1 MTAENTQPLV
11 VDLNCDM
18 GESFGP
24 WVMGNDSAVLP
35 LISSANIACGF
46 HAGDP
51 SIMRATVAG
60 AIKNNVAIGAHP
72 GLPDLQGFGRRSMN
86 VSPQQVYDMVVVQ
99 VGALSAIA
107 GIQGAKINHVK
118 AHGALYNM
126 AASNIDIATAI
137 AQAVYDIN
145 PKLILFGLAGSA
157 QVTAGNRLGLHVSQ
171 EVFVDRTYQ
180 DNGTLTARNQ
190 LNAMITDPK
199 IAIAQA
205 IQMVKSGTVTSVSGK
220 TIKVQADTIC
230 LHGDQPNAVQF
241 AQEIN
246 SVFNEQGIK
255 ILAPQIN

>member
-1 MTAENTQPLV
+1 MTADNSHTHV

-35 LISSANIACGF
+35 LVSSANIACGY

-51 SIMRATVAG
+51 SIMRITVAD
-60 AIKNNVAIGAHP
+60 AIKNNVALGAHP

-86 VSPQQVYDMVVVQ
+86 ISPQQVYDIVVAQ
-99 VGALSAIA
+99 IGSLSAVA
-107 GIQGAKINHVK
+107 STQGAKLNHVK

-126 AASNIDIATAI
+126 AAADIDIAKAI

-145 PKLILFGLAGSA
+145 PELILFGLAGSA
-157 QVTAGNRLGLHVSQ
+157 QVTAGNECGLHVAQ

-180 DNGTLTARNQ
+180 DNGMLTARNQ
-190 LNAMITDPK
+190 PNAMITDSK
-199 IAIAQA
+199 IAIEQA

-220 TIKVQADTIC
+220 VIPVQADTIC

-246 SVFNEQGIK
+246 KTFKEHGIK
-255 ILAPQIN
+255 ILAPQNN

>member
-1 MTAENTQPLV
+1 MTADNNHDYV

-35 LISSANIACGF
+35 LVSSANIACGF

-51 SIMRATVAG
+51 SIMRITVAE
-60 AIKNNVAIGAHP
+60 AIKNNVSLGAHP

-86 VSPQQVYDMVVVQ
+86 VSPQQVYDMVVAQ
-99 VGALSAIA
+99 IGALSAVA
-107 GIQGAKINHVK
+107 NTQGAKLNHVK

-126 AASNIDIATAI
+126 AAADIDIANAI
-137 AQAVYDIN
+137 ANAVFDID
-145 PKLILFGLAGSA
+145 PSLILFGLAGSA
-157 QVTAGNRLGLHVSQ
+157 QVTAGKNFGLHVAQ

-180 DNGTLTARNQ
+180 DNGMLTARNQ
-190 LNAMITDPK
+190 PNAMITDSK
-199 IAIAQA
+199 QAIAQA

-220 TIKVQADTIC
+220 AIQVQADTIC

-246 SVFNEQGIK
+246 HIFNNEGIK
-255 ILAPQIN
+255 ILAPRIN